1 MRLVETPG
9 RRLRISLTPLIDV
22 VFILLLFFMLSTQ
35 FSRQQ
40 AIELA
45 IIPDRAPQAPSEQS
59 FLRLHLSADGAI
71 SINDQ
76 RVSAIDALPGHPDVL
91 AAIAE
96 SMPIHLDADDE
107 VPLQRLI
114 AASDSLHRAGAT
126 ILSLSALR

>member
-1 MRLVETPG
+1 MRLVETPS

-40 AIELA
+40 VIELA
-45 IIPDRAPQAPSEQS
+45 ITPDSAAQAQSEQT

-76 RVSAIDALPGHPDVL
+76 RVPTIDALPEHPDVL

-96 SMPIHLDADDE
+96 STAIHLDADDD
-107 VPLQRLI
+107 VSLQRLI
-114 AASDSLHRAGAT
+114 AASDSLNQAGAT

>member
-1 MRLVETPG
+1 MRLVETPS

-40 AIELA
+40 VIELA
-45 IIPDRAPQAPSEQS
+45 IIPDSAAQSRSEQT

-71 SINDQ
+71 SINER
-76 RVSAIDALPGHPDVL
+76 RVSTIDALSEHPDVL

-96 SMPIHLDADDE
+96 STPIHLDADDE
-107 VPLQRLI
+107 VSLQRLI
-114 AASDSLHRAGAT
+114 AASDSLNQAGAT